1 MNTTELI
8 KKAIEDTARFRGNED
23 IKSAED
29 MIPLMPQ
36 EDYPDEY
43 LLNVAYGEGKKERFD
58 IYYPDKEKFSGP
70 YPVFIEVH
78 GGAWYFGQ
86 KSTIEFKPFL
96 YGLERG
102 YACVSLD
109 YSLSPDEVYPTPEIE
124 IKKAIAYIK
133 KNAEELNVDKD
144 RVALWGG
151 SAGAH
156 LAALAAYSNDTNYL
170 NVSESNYYSKPNV
183 LVLWYG
189 CFDYYV
195 DRVLEEWIYC
205 NHFGVF
211 ELGEANDKLILSNPC
226 NHVTTRAVPTFL
238 QHGIKDGV
246 VPYQQSV
253 YMYDLLRSK
262 IGEKNCSLELL
273 EDCDHADIKMFE
285 KENIVKVFDFI
296 DKYIDRPITI

>member
-1 MNTTELI
+1 MNTTEII
-8 KKAIEDTARFRGNED
+8 KKAIEDTAKFRQND
-23 IKSAED
+23 SIKSAED
-29 MIPLMPQ
+29 MIPPMSK
-36 EDYPDEY
+36 EDYPKEY
-43 LLNVAYGEGKKERFD
+43 LPNVKYGTRVKERFD
-58 IYYPDKEKFSGP
+58 IYYPDKEKFTGP

-109 YSLSPDEVYPTPEIE
+109 YSLSPEELYPTPELE

-133 KNAEELNVDKD
+133 NNAKELNIDKD

-170 NVSESNYYSKPNV
+170 NVSSSNDDSKPNV

-189 CFDYYV
+189 CFDYYAE
-195 DRVLEEWIYC
+195 RNLEDWIFC
-205 NHFGVF
+205 NHFGVSSL
-211 ELGEANDKLILSNPC
+211 ESVNDKIILSNPC
-226 NHVTTRAVPTFL
+226 NHVTAKAIPTFL
-238 QHGIKDGV
+238 QHGKKDGI

-253 YMYDLLRSK
+253 YMYDILRSK
-262 IGEKNCSLELL
+262 IGEEKCKLELL
-273 EDCDHADIKMFE
+273 ENCDHADVKMFE
-285 KENIVKVFDFI
+285 KDNIVKVFDFV
-296 DKYIDRPITI
+296 DKYIDMPIII